1 MGRSLQLLN
10 QLGGKSS
17 SLLIPKCK
25 FLLSSS
31 PLSLF
36 TAQSLLSGER
46 QKQMPAVLSTPVV
59 LIAKTK
65 RITSATRHPSS
76 NIMRSAMWSMILL
89 LMRLR
94 LKSVSM
100 LSSLTA
106 KKNINKFITT
116 LTLLVMTPRLL
127 VNITQ
132 ATMGTVDTTS
142 VLLTPAI
149 NITVKTRRKCSARNT
164 QRKTLARSPSRSVRR
179 LWTLIILKLVRRGS
193 IHTARRLL
201 KSLTTAHA
209 LWDMNHIK
217 WLMVTMMVMEVT
229 TRWLLEL

>member
-1 MGRSLQLLN
+1 MG
-10 QLGGKSS
+10 
-17 SLLIPKCK
+17 
-25 FLLSSS
+25 
-31 PLSLF
+31 
-36 TAQSLLSGER
+36 
-46 QKQMPAVLSTPVV
+46 
-59 LIAKTK
+59 
-65 RITSATRHPSS
+65 
-76 NIMRSAMWSMILL
+76 
-89 LMRLR
+89 LR

-106 KKNINKFITT
+106 KKNINRFITT

-127 VNITQ
+127 GNITQ
-132 ATMGTVDTTS
+132 ATMGMVDTTS

-149 NITVKTRRKCSARNT
+149 NITVKTRRKCIARNT
-164 QRKTLARSPSRSVRR
+164 PRKTLARSPSRSVRR
-179 LWTLIILKLVRRGS
+179 LWTLTILKLVRRGS

-217 WLMVTMMVMEVT
+217 WLMVTMMDMEVT